1 MTDKLTV
8 ADVVM
13 GLLDQLEADWH
24 GLCEA
29 TTPAARDLAIRR
41 IEAEIASHL
50 EMLRGI
56 PEVAEALREV
66 GDDEAS
72 HDD

>member
-1 MTDKLTV
+1 MAV
-8 ADVVM
+8 EDVVT
-13 GLLDQLEADWH
+13 GLLDQLEADWK
-24 GLCEA
+24 GLCGAA
-29 TTPAARDLAIRR
+29 TSAARGLAIRR

-66 GDDEAS
+66 GDDE
-72 HDD
+72 